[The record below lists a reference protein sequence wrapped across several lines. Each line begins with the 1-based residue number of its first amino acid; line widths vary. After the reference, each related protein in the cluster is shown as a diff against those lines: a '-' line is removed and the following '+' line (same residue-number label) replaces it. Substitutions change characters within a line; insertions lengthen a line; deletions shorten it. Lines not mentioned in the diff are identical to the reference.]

1 MLKNALL
8 VAVGGALGSTGRYLV
23 AQVLRNYHFPWATFL
38 VNIAGCF
45 IIGAVLA
52 FSLRNSDF
60 EQNWRVF
67 LASGICGGFTT
78 YSAFSLEMMSML
90 QQNRI
95 FLFAIYLLATVV
107 IGLIA
112 TWLGYTLFK

>member
-1 MLKNALL
+1 ML
-8 VAVGGALGSTGRYLV
+8 VAAGGALGSVGRYLM
-23 AQVLRNYHFPWATFL
+23 AQMLRTQHFPWATFL
-38 VNIAGCF
+38 VNSIGCF

-52 FSLRNSDF
+52 VSLRNSGF
-60 EQNWRVF
+60 EQNWRLF
-67 LASGICGGFTT
+67 LATGICGGFTT
-78 YSAFSLEMMSML
+78 YSAFSLEMLSML